1 MRFGAFHLLFANL
14 LVLSSLHVVRGTVA
28 APMQSWGCPSASMDG
43 RADCRLW
50 SDQRLARL
58 LPPCHGLE
66 VLEELPLRQR
76 AREALV
82 QRDIGHGA
90 EGDAGDLDFCGNLF
104 TAPAG
109 VDGDGWVRMSS

>member
-1 MRFGAFHLLFANL
+1 
-14 LVLSSLHVVRGTVA
+14 
-28 APMQSWGCPSASMDG
+28 
-43 RADCRLW
+43 
-50 SDQRLARL
+50 
-58 LPPCHGLE
+58 
-66 VLEELPLRQR
+66 LEELPLRQR